1 MIKSRLNANFL
12 TEQIIQGKYHLS
24 RIEPGDDIKVINRL
38 NLNFTK
44 KKLLAHVQKFTQNI
58 LYERLSRGEE
68 PDNMRD

>member
-38 NLNFTK
+38 NLNFTIK
-44 KKLLAHVQKFTQNI
+44 TFSTCAEIHTKIYFMTDYPVA
-58 LYERLSRGEE
+58 R
-68 PDNMRD
+68 